1 MRILFIAHY
10 FQPEP
15 PFIGLPFA
23 KKLASYGHEVEVLTG
38 FPNYPDGKI
47 YEGYHLRPLQREEID
62 GIGVIRVPL
71 YPSHDRSAMRRFL
84 SYSSLSISQAMI
96 GPFVVKPAD
105 IAFVCQGPATIGLP
119 AWIIK
124 MLRRVPFVFNIQ
136 DIWPESLVNSEMFTN
151 KLGIKIVD
159 RWCRFV
165 YKRAS
170 KIVVITE
177 GFKQKLCERGVPKHK
192 IEVIYNWCDETHFCN
207 AKRDESL
214 AKELGMEG
222 KFNVLFA
229 GNMGLAQAI
238 SAVLDA
244 AALVRDE
251 CPDVQFV
258 FMGTGVEVEKL
269 KNKAKE
275 MNLNNVLFHDRRPRS
290 EIGAVLCLADVLLV
304 HLRNDPV
311 FDMWLPSKTQAYMA
325 TGRPIL
331 MGIRGDA
338 RELVEKAKAGLPFE
352 PENPR
357 SLADAVKKFRSMP
370 REQLD
375 QMGDN
380 GKEFY
385 KQNLAFDIAARK
397 YEQVFKSILNNSKN
411 KKK

>member
-10 FQPEP
+10 FQPEA

-23 KKLASYGHEVEVLTG
+23 KKLASYGHQVEVLTG
-38 FPNYPDGKI
+38 FPHYPDGKI
-47 YEGYHLRPLQREEID
+47 FGGYRLRPLQREEMD

-84 SYSSLSISQAMI
+84 SYSSLSVSQAMI
-96 GPFVVKPAD
+96 GPFVIKPAD
-105 IAFVCQGPATIGLP
+105 IAFVSQGPATIGLP

-136 DIWPESLVNSEMFTN
+136 DLWPESLLNSGMFTN

-159 RWCRFV
+159 RWCRFI
-165 YKRAS
+165 YKRAG

-177 GFKQKLCERGVPKHK
+177 GFKSKLCERGVPECK
-192 IEVIYNWCDETHFCN
+192 IEVIYNWCNETNFYN
-207 AKRDESL
+207 IKRDQLL

-222 KFNVLFA
+222 KFNILFA
-229 GNMGLAQAI
+229 GNLGQAQAI

-244 AALVRDE
+244 AAIVQNE

-258 FMGTGVEVEKL
+258 LVGTGTEAEKL
-269 KNKAKE
+269 KQKAKN
-275 MNLNNVLFHDRRPRS
+275 MKLKNVLFHKRRPRS
-290 EIGAVLCLADVLLV
+290 EIGTVQCLADVLLV
-304 HLRNDPV
+304 HLRDDPI
-311 FDMWLPSKTQAYMA
+311 FDIWLPSKTQAYMA

-331 MGIRGDA
+331 VGVRGEA
-338 RELVEKAKAGLPFE
+338 AELVEKAQAGLRCE

-357 SLADAVKKFRSMP
+357 SLADAVKKFRSMS

-375 QMGDN
+375 QMGAN

-385 KQNLAFDIAARK
+385 KNKLTFDIAARK
-397 YEQVFKSILNNSKN
+397 YEQVFESIVNNSK
-411 KKK
+411 KKKK